1 MPKTKSNTQLA
12 DVLVGKKLITAAQA
26 KEITLEA
33 DKKLL
38 PFEEVLDS
46 RGLVSQEE
54 LLKAKSEIYNV
65 PSIDL
70 VNRTIVPE
78 VIRLIPREIAET
90 YKMVVFEATD
100 KEMSV
105 ALVNPTN
112 YKAIEAVEFIA
123 REKNLHIK
131 YFVSSPEGLIDALR
145 QYGSLKVEVKE
156 ALTQVQD
163 NLQSKDKSKKSTVVS
178 DESEGKF
185 EEIMKTAPVAKM
197 VSVILRH
204 AVEGGASDIH
214 IEPTDDETR
223 VRFRI
228 DGILHTSIVL
238 PRYIHAAIISRVKVL
253 ANLKIDETRV
263 PQDGRIRVA
272 VDGRPIDLRVSTM
285 PLLNSE
291 KVVMRILDTESGVLT
306 LEDLGFTGRN
316 LELLRDNLTKTQGML
331 LVTGPTGSG
340 KSTTLYAALNIL
352 NEEGVNIITLEDPI
366 EYHLKGVNQ
375 SQINNEVGYTFASGL
390 RSILRQDPNII
401 LVGEIRDTETAE
413 LAIHASLTGHVVL
426 STLHT
431 NDAIGAIPRMID
443 MHVEPFLIASTV
455 NLVIAQRLVRRV
467 CNFCAEQIELP
478 ANVIEDIKKDLKDVP
493 DDIKDYVNNQKWST
507 KKSVGCN
514 RCNFTGYRGRVVIAE
529 ALGNTKEMQEL
540 IVTGYNMMKVKE
552 EFKRQGLLNMK
563 QDGLLKVIKGI
574 TTLEEVLTETK
585 A

>member
-1 MPKTKSNTQLA
+1 MPKTKSTTQLA
-12 DVLVGKKLITAAQA
+12 DVLVSKKLITTAQA
-26 KEITLEA
+26 KEISLEA
-33 DKKLL
+33 DKKQL
-38 PFEEVLDS
+38 PFAEVLAS
-46 RGLVSQEE
+46 RGLVSQED
-54 LLKAKSEIYNV
+54 LLKAKAEIYNI
-65 PSIDL
+65 PAIDL
-70 VNRTIVPE
+70 VNRTIPPE
-78 VIRLIPREIAET
+78 VIKLIPREIAET
-90 YKMVVFEATD
+90 YKMVAYEATG
-100 KEMSV
+100 KEISV

-112 YKAIEAVEFIA
+112 YKAIEAIEFIA
-123 REKNLHIK
+123 REKNLHVK
-131 YFVSSPEGLIDALR
+131 YFVASPEGLVDALR

-156 ALTQVQD
+156 ALTQVED

-316 LELLRDNLTKTQGML
+316 LELLRDSLTKTQGML

-340 KSTTLYAALNIL
+340 KSTTLYSALNIL

-375 SQINNEVGYTFASGL
+375 SQINTEVGYTFANGL

-455 NLVIAQRLVRRV
+455 NLVIAQRLVRRI
-467 CNFCAEQIELP
+467 CSFCSEKIELP
-478 ANVIEDIKKDLKDVP
+478 SNVVDDIKKDLKDVP
-493 DDIKDYVNNQKWST
+493 ADVKDFVNNQKWST
-507 KKSVGCN
+507 KKAVGCN

-529 ALGNTKEMQEL
+529 ALDNTPELQEL
-540 IVTGYNMMKVKE
+540 IVTGYNMMKVQE

-585 A
+585 S

>member
-1 MPKTKSNTQLA
+1 MPKNKSNIQLA
-12 DVLVGKKLITAAQA
+12 DVLVGKKLISAAQSR
-26 KEITLEA
+26 EISLEA
-33 DKKLL
+33 EKKQIT
-38 PFEEVLDS
+38 FEEALS
-46 RGLVSQEE
+46 TRGLVNQEE
-54 LLKAKSEIYNV
+54 LLKVKAEIFNI
-65 PSIDL
+65 PSVDL
-70 VNRTIVPE
+70 INRTITPE
-78 VIRLIPREIAET
+78 IIRLVPREVAET

-100 KEMSV
+100 KDMSV
-105 ALVNPTN
+105 ALVNPAN
-112 YKAIEAVEFIA
+112 YKAIEAIEFIA
-123 REKNLHIK
+123 REKNLRIK
-131 YFVSSPEGLIDALR
+131 YFVASPDGLVDAIR

-156 ALTQVQD
+156 ALTQVED
-163 NLQSKDKSKKSTVVS
+163 KLQSKDKTKKPTVVS
-178 DESEGKF
+178 DETEGKF

-214 IEPTDDETR
+214 IEPTDEETR

-238 PRYIHAAIISRVKVL
+238 PKYIHAAIISRIKVL

-263 PQDGRIRVA
+263 PQDGRIRVTI
-272 VDGRPIDLRVSTM
+272 DGRPIDLRVSTM

-306 LEDLGFTGRN
+306 LEDLGFAGRN
-316 LELLRDNLTKTQGML
+316 LELLKDNLTKTQGML

-340 KSTTLYAALNIL
+340 KSTTLYSALNIL

-375 SQINNEVGYTFASGL
+375 SQINTEVGYTFATGL

-431 NDAIGAIPRMID
+431 NDAMGAIPRMID

-455 NLVIAQRLVRRV
+455 NVVVAQRLVRRV
-467 CNFCAEQIELP
+467 CSFCAENIELP
-478 ANVIEDIKKDLKDVP
+478 VNVVNDIKSNLKDVP
-493 DDIKDYVNNQKWST
+493 PDIKDLVESKKWTT
-507 KKSVGCN
+507 KKAVGCN
-514 RCNFTGYRGRVVIAE
+514 RCNFTGYRGRIVIAE
-529 ALGNTKEMQEL
+529 ALGNTKELQQL
-540 IVTGYNMMKVKE
+540 IVTGYNMAKVEE
-552 EFKRQGLLNMK
+552 EFRRQGLLNMK
-563 QDGLLKVIKGI
+563 QDGLIKVIKGI